1 MPVVTFRRVVLG
13 SLLLCGAAARVAAQE
28 PAAPTEETYA
38 QQMARE
44 QREHPTLKIG
54 SAAPDF
60 SLKGI
65 DDKFHTL
72 AEYGES
78 PILAIAFISNHCP
91 ASQLYEGRIK
101 QIVRDYAD
109 KGVKLIAI
117 APNGPMAVA
126 PRELNYAEVD
136 DSFDSMKIHAEYRQ
150 FNFPYLYEG
159 DTQQV
164 AHQYGP
170 KVTPHIFI
178 FDRERKLR
186 YEGRIDDNMRGNN
199 IKSNDARN
207 ALDALIAGRAVPV
220 EHTPV
225 FGCSTKWNSAIAGK
239 QREMKEWMAKPVT
252 LETVSL
258 DGLKKLRTNPTGKTL
273 MINFWATWCGP
284 CQTEY
289 PELLTTYLW
298 YRSRDFEMVTVST
311 DAPEAKA
318 TVQKFLEQ
326 HHSGVR
332 NFQFA
337 SDDVYALQEAFDKKW
352 DSGVPFTIV
361 LAPDGKVIYQE
372 MGEIRLLEL
381 RRAILAHLPDGGYI
395 GNAAYWAK
403 SIGMTK

>member
-1 MPVVTFRRVVLG
+1 MW
-13 SLLLCGAAARVAAQE
+13 CGAAASVAAQQ
-28 PAAPTEETYA
+28 PAAPAEETYA

-44 QREHPTLKIG
+44 QGEHPTLKIG
-54 SAAPDF
+54 SSAPEF

-72 AEYGES
+72 AEYADA

-252 LETVSL
+252 LETISL
-258 DGLKKLRTNPTGKTL
+258 DGLKRLRTNPTGQDADDQFL
-273 MINFWATWCGP
+273 GNLVRPVPDRVPGAADHLSLVSEAATSNSSA
-284 CQTEY
+284 
-289 PELLTTYLW
+289 
-298 YRSRDFEMVTVST
+298 SR
-311 DAPEAKA
+311 
-318 TVQKFLEQ
+318 
-326 HHSGVR
+326 
-332 NFQFA
+332 
-337 SDDVYALQEAFDKKW
+337 
-352 DSGVPFTIV
+352 
-361 LAPDGKVIYQE
+361 
-372 MGEIRLLEL
+372 
-381 RRAILAHLPDGGYI
+381 
-395 GNAAYWAK
+395 
-403 SIGMTK
+403 